1 MPMHIH
7 IPYRNLMVKICPTN
21 FTRKYISWIV
31 GDLEM
36 PVDAPVVGINPAVV
50 PLAEKAFT
58 FGCIK
63 VIVGS
68 RFL

>member
-1 MPMHIH
+1 MIEVSPADFI
-7 IPYRNLMVKICPTN
+7 
-21 FTRKYISWIV
+21 RKYISWII

-36 PVDAPVVGINPAVV
+36 PVDAPVIGINPTVV

-58 FGCIK
+58 LGGIK

>member
-1 MPMHIH
+1 MIEVSPADFI
-7 IPYRNLMVKICPTN
+7 
-21 FTRKYISWIV
+21 RKYISWII

-36 PVDAPVVGINPAVV
+36 PVDAPVIGINPAVM

-58 FGCIK
+58 LGGIK
-63 VIVGS
+63 VIVGR

>member
-1 MPMHIH
+1 MIEVSPADFI
-7 IPYRNLMVKICPTN
+7 
-21 FTRKYISWIV
+21 RKYISWII

-36 PVDAPVVGINPAVV
+36 PVDAPVIGINPAVM

-58 FGCIK
+58 LGGIK